1 MQWHGHDWKMRE
13 RWELLFDSLFLTL
26 KNRNRTNKLKYFKFW
41 RDHFCGHHVFNTLQ
55 NDLHFY
61 IWLFATGSV
70 MLPLVY
76 IGSVNV
82 VGHAVLGWWCQWDRR
97 DGSRRRSQSTRVK
110 PSKHC
115 FKTLHRQ
122 AMGPLPFPLDFSLK
136 SRKILRFITKK
147 ESEDPWIK

>member
-1 MQWHGHDWKMRE
+1 MHWHGHDWKMRE

-26 KNRNRTNKLKYFKFW
+26 KNRNGTNKLKYFKFW

-70 MLPLVY
+70 MFPLVY

-97 DGSRRRSQSTRVK
+97 NGSRRRSQSTRVK

-115 FKTLHRQ
+115 IVKLWDHCH
-122 AMGPLPFPLDFSLK
+122 FPWTSLLRAEK
-136 SRKILRFITKK
+136 YCSSSQKRKVRIH
-147 ESEDPWIK
+147 E